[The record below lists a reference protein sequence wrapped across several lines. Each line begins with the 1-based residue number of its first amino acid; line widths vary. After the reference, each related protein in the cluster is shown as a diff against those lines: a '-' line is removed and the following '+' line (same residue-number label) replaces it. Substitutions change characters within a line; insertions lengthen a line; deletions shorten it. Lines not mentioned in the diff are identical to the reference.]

1 MSEGNQLYYGDNLE
15 VLRRYV
21 ADESVDVV
29 YLDPPFNSNANY
41 NVLFAEQDG
50 SRSAGQIEVFT
61 DTWHW
66 DQVAVR
72 SFEETVES
80 GGGVADALIAMRTF
94 LGPSDMLAYL
104 SMMAPRLSEL
114 RRVLKSTGCI
124 YLHCDPTASHYL
136 KLLMDA
142 IYGPERFLNEI
153 VWKRSSAHSGSKKFA
168 PVHDVILFYS
178 KGPQHK
184 WNPAFQPIPQET
196 IDAWYNNIEA
206 ETGRRFNRADL
217 TAAGVRT
224 GQSGQPWRGV
234 DPTSKGR
241 HWAIPSFVGEIVQ
254 GLQTHEA
261 LDALD
266 SSGRIYWPKKKG
278 GVPMLKRYLEE
289 SPGVP
294 ALDIITD
301 IPPLN
306 NATSERLGYP
316 TQKPLA
322 LLELFIKASS
332 DAGDIVLD
340 PFCGCGTAVDAAQRL
355 GRNWIGIDITHLSIN
370 LIKNRLTS
378 AYGSAAQFAVIGEPT
393 DVASAKDLASSD
405 PYQFQWWALGLV
417 GARPVEQKKGAD
429 HGIDGRLFFHDEEG
443 APTKQV
449 IFSVKAGHVTVSQL
463 RDLRGV
469 VEREHAAI
477 GVLISMEEPT
487 RPMRAEA
494 ADAGSYEGTWGQK
507 YPRLQLLTITEL
519 LGGTIVDMPELGALA
534 HNVTN
539 KPAPKVSRQKQQGMF

>member
-1 MSEGNQLYYGDNLE
+1 MFASRIRETCQSRVLNMSEGNQLYYGDNLE

-278 GVPMLKRYLEE
+278 GVPMLKRYLE
-289 SPGVP
+289 
-294 ALDIITD
+294 
-301 IPPLN
+301 
-306 NATSERLGYP
+306 
-316 TQKPLA
+316 
-322 LLELFIKASS
+322 
-332 DAGDIVLD
+332 
-340 PFCGCGTAVDAAQRL
+340 
-355 GRNWIGIDITHLSIN
+355 
-370 LIKNRLTS
+370 
-378 AYGSAAQFAVIGEPT
+378 
-393 DVASAKDLASSD
+393 
-405 PYQFQWWALGLV
+405 
-417 GARPVEQKKGAD
+417 
-429 HGIDGRLFFHDEEG
+429 
-443 APTKQV
+443 
-449 IFSVKAGHVTVSQL
+449 
-463 RDLRGV
+463 
-469 VEREHAAI
+469 
-477 GVLISMEEPT
+477 
-487 RPMRAEA
+487 
-494 ADAGSYEGTWGQK
+494 
-507 YPRLQLLTITEL
+507 
-519 LGGTIVDMPELGALA
+519 
-534 HNVTN
+534 
-539 KPAPKVSRQKQQGMF
+539 